1 MEASP
6 SNVPVPP
13 TRLTA
18 LARRLVR
25 VVTDRTRAEL
35 ARAGFSD
42 VRPGHNLV
50 LAQVAAVASG
60 VRITDMAGRAGVT
73 KQAITLMV
81 DHLAA
86 GGYVDRVADPS
97 DRRAKLVVLTERGTA
112 AADASRRAV
121 EEIERRWAQRLGA
134 ERLAETKAT
143 LADLIAGL
151 EPGADGPG
159 SAGATPGGGGGSG

>member
-1 MEASP
+1 MEAPP
-6 SNVPVPP
+6 SSIPT

-25 VVTDRTRAEL
+25 LVTDRTRAEL
-35 ARAGFSD
+35 TRAGFSD
-42 VRPGHNLV
+42 VRPAHNLV

-60 VRITDMAGRAGVT
+60 ARITDMAAGAGVT

-86 GGYVDRVADPS
+86 SGYVARVADPS
-97 DRRAKLVVLTERGTA
+97 DRRAKHVVLTERGAA

-121 EEIERRWAQRLGA
+121 EEIERGWAEQLGA
-134 ERLAETKAT
+134 DRLAEVKAT

-151 EPGADGPG
+151 ERGSDGPDP
-159 SAGATPGGGGGSG
+159 AATTPSGGGRTG